1 MLIET
6 ILCYFR
12 QTREKEEVRERDG
25 KQDNEDKI
33 ERVRVNKKR
42 RHWIHHVSIDY
53 AKWSVCFLEFFSRSK
68 HILDLG

>member
-12 QTREKEEVRERDG
+12 QTREKEEARERDG

-42 RHWIHHVSIDY
+42 RH
-53 AKWSVCFLEFFSRSK
+53 
-68 HILDLG
+68 